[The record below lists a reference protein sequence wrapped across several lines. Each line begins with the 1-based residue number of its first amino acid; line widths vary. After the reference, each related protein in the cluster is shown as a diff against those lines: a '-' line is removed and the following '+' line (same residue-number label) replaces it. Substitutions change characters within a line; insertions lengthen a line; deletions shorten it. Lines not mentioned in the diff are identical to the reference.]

1 MRRRFPPDIMV
12 GEWNR
17 SVFPL
22 QQRLYGSG
30 SDNRP
35 THTNPMLQNL
45 LHVEITPVVCGVLR
59 LHLLKAQFAVQP
71 DGSRQPCVGFQK
83 DTGYAVFSGIPQKGG
98 PQLET
103 DPFPLCG
110 GRNRHLC
117 QLIPS
122 GVRMTYQCAAPNRL
136 SAGQCKEY
144 LPAFADYLPLGIT
157 QYLQVGFL
165 QAEKKSQ
172 SIHCSDG

>member
-1 MRRRFPPDIMV
+1 MRCRFPPDIMV

-71 DGSRQPCVGFQK
+71 DGSRQPCVRK
-83 DTGYAVFSGIPQKGG
+83 IRVMPCSPAYLKRAAPSWKPI
-98 PQLET
+98 
-103 DPFPLCG
+103 PFP
-110 GRNRHLC
+110 
-117 QLIPS
+117 
-122 GVRMTYQCAAPNRL
+122 CAAGET
-136 SAGQCKEY
+136 AI
-144 LPAFADYLPLGIT
+144 FASSYRPVSG
-157 QYLQVGFL
+157 
-165 QAEKKSQ
+165 
-172 SIHCSDG
+172 